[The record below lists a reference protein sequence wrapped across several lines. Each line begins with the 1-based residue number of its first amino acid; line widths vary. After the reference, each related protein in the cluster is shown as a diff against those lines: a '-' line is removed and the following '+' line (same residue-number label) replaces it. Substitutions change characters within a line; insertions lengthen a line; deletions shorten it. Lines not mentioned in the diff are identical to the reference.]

1 MSAQRPP
8 TRDTMMH
15 LRRQTEIVRFGK
27 GLLERK
33 KDALLRAIDEDRR
46 ELSKIEKE
54 LLDHVQKTAY
64 SYGIVRMFE
73 GSSFIKLL
81 AVGRKSISVRSER
94 YNLMGCTY
102 YQYEPRKNRED
113 IPFEEASLDP
123 ALTSPYVDELVEHLM
138 RTEQLLWTY
147 VNLKLKLK
155 ALLKELKRT
164 MRKVNTLEHTVL
176 PDLRGDM
183 KRIGDILD
191 ERERQ
196 ERYAVKKFSKS
207 KKNAA
212 GRSSAPGRR

>member
-1 MSAQRPP
+1 MSAQRTP

-27 GLLERK
+27 GLLEKK

-46 ELSKIEKE
+46 RLQKIERE
-54 LLDHVQKTAY
+54 LLDHVQKTSY

-73 GSSFIKLL
+73 GPSFIKLL
-81 AVGRKSISVRSER
+81 AIGRKSVSVRSER

-102 YQYEPRKNRED
+102 YQYEPRKNRGD

-138 RTEQLLWTY
+138 GTEHLLWPY
-147 VNLKLKLK
+147 INLKVKLK
-155 ALLKELKRT
+155 ALERELKRT

-176 PDLRGDM
+176 PDLKGDM

-196 ERYAVKKFSKS
+196 ERFAVKKFSKS
-207 KKNAA
+207 KKRGGKTSGKRD
-212 GRSSAPGRR
+212 GR